1 LVVYLRGAHQN
12 SNTCKHKVYTG
23 NRSVCVFFLRI
34 PSVSQNFSP
43 LRGATSEQHGGK
55 HVKTL
60 QIKSKYYVFV
70 AKCVEKIKISRRF
83 AAPAPQEADNR
94 SENT

>member
-1 LVVYLRGAHQN
+1 M
-12 SNTCKHKVYTG
+12 
-23 NRSVCVFFLRI
+23 CVFFANPISIAKFFAASRRT
-34 PSVSQNFSP
+34 FSTKW
-43 LRGATSEQHGGK
+43 RETY
-55 HVKTL
+55 VKTL

-70 AKCVEKIKISRRF
+70 AKCVEKCKISRRF